1 MSVEPPRDASDNIA
15 SNNEVTSLEDIELP
29 DATHD
34 STTDEMAD
42 PEAPSSLFADE
53 ETCVEPAVSNGGLQ
67 PDNDLAFA
75 SAVNSSPK
83 PRGSVTFSIEDD
95 REAEPSDDAHY
106 RENIGFSK
114 QSTCS
119 TDTVGFTEVHERA
132 PNINLRT
139 FRQAERR
146 KPRRKNGGSLLHR
159 LRESGSRRKF
169 LNWAKETGQVSH
181 SNENQADTQAPQPMK
196 L

>member
-15 SNNEVTSLEDIELP
+15 SNNEVTSTSLEDTELP

-42 PEAPSSLFADE
+42 PEASSSLFADE
-53 ETCVEPAVSNGGLQ
+53 ETSVEPAVSNGGLQ

-75 SAVNSSPK
+75 SAVISSPI
-83 PRGSVTFSIEDD
+83 PRGSVTSSIEDN

-106 RENIGFSK
+106 RESIGFSK

-119 TDTVGFTEVHERA
+119 TDTVGFILQKCTSERQTLIYERFVKRNEGNLVVKMGGVCLTDSKSLVHDV
-132 PNINLRT
+132 T
-139 FRQAERR
+139 F
-146 KPRRKNGGSLLHR
+146 
-159 LRESGSRRKF
+159 
-169 LNWAKETGQVSH
+169 
-181 SNENQADTQAPQPMK
+181 
-196 L
+196 